1 MLSLFKF
8 LFYFFIALF
17 ILGLIA
23 RYTLQFW
30 VKRFFNK
37 MNPSESNE
45 PHNNFNSK
53 KKNNKKKLIDKGEGE
68 YIDYEEVK

>member
-37 MNPSESNE
+37 MNPPESNE

-68 YIDYEEVK
+68 YVDYEEVK